1 MLYAGRDRPVSLP
14 RALRSKGAR
23 VETFELLDDPVGQD
37 LSRIDVQLQILVRV
51 SSGEF
56 DAVFMA
62 TPCSSFCVAL
72 DSVRRRVC

>member
-1 MLYAGRDRPVSLP
+1 M
-14 RALRSKGAR
+14 
-23 VETFELLDDPVGQD
+23 ETFELLDDPVGQD

-72 DSVRRRVC
+72 EPQLRSLDKP